1 MRQFPLSHNTP
12 KTIAQKKKDA
22 KKRVRSVANPFDD
35 KNLANPFARRAYLIL
50 EGAKLGAEILID
62 IDPYNIF
69 QPSLADIPTPKS
81 PLTPYISPDDAL
93 REYRR
98 RQGALA
104 QDPFDDDMSRIRV
117 PVTVENL
124 QMLFDA
130 QPNPEQAYNDA
141 RDLAEINQDQEL
153 ENALAKLSKTRPT
166 IFKKKSSA
174 RTKTGYGSGRFQKQF
189 GQNMGFNFSQIS
201 KPKRKRSAAM
211 KAADKKLSSAFKK
224 ANSMCRKK
232 NGQFKK
238 GKSQKDVAKCAHR
251 LRKKM

>member
-1 MRQFPLSHNTP
+1 VARKSV
-12 KTIAQKKKDA
+12 ASRKKAA
-22 KKRVRSVANPFDD
+22 KKSVRGVENPFEPTSD
-35 KNLANPFARRAYLIL
+35 KASIAYLVF

-62 IDPYNIF
+62 RDPANIF
-69 QPSLADIPTPKS
+69 TPNLEGGGSFDQPARSRRFISAD
-81 PLTPYISPDDAL
+81 
-93 REYRR
+93 E
-98 RQGALA
+98 ALA
-104 QDPFDDDMSRIRV
+104 NYRGQQRGAQSTAPIT
-117 PVTVENL
+117 PQNL
-124 QMLFDA
+124 QVLFDA

-141 RDLAEINQDQEL
+141 RDLAEMNQDQEL

-174 RTKTGYGSGRFQKQF
+174 RARTGYGSGRFQSQF
-189 GQNMGFNFSQIS
+189 GQNMGFNFSQLS

-211 KAADKKLSSAFKK
+211 KSADKKLSKAFKQ
-224 ANSMCRKK
+224 ANAMCRKK

>member
-1 MRQFPLSHNTP
+1 MARKS
-12 KTIAQKKKDA
+12 IAQKKKAA
-22 KKRVRSVANPFDD
+22 KKSVRGIENPFQGTS
-35 KNLANPFARRAYLIL
+35 KGGTIAFLVL

-62 IDPYNIF
+62 RDPGNIF
-69 QPSLADIPTPKS
+69 TGNPEGGGSFGRAAQSTRFVSADEA
-81 PLTPYISPDDAL
+81 LTN
-93 REYRR
+93 YRR
-98 RQGALA
+98 RQAALA

-124 QMLFDA
+124 QMLFDG

-166 IFKKKSSA
+166 KFKKKSTA
-174 RTKTGYGSGRFQKQF
+174 TKRTGYGSGRFQKQF
-189 GQNMGFNFSQIS
+189 GQNMGFNFSQLS
-201 KPKRKRSAAM
+201 KPKRKRSTGM
-211 KAADKKLSSAFKK
+211 KAADKKLSAAFKK
-224 ANSMCRKK
+224 ANAMCRKK

>member
-1 MRQFPLSHNTP
+1 MAR
-12 KTIAQKKKDA
+12 KTVAQKKRAA
-22 KKRVRSVANPFDD
+22 KKSVRGLKNPLAGSNLENPVA
-35 KNLANPFARRAYLIL
+35 KRAFLIF

-62 IDPYNIF
+62 NDPANIIRGDASGGGSF
-69 QPSLADIPTPKS
+69 DRPARSRKFVSADEALADYRRNL
-81 PLTPYISPDDAL
+81 LTPPQS
-93 REYRR
+93 
-98 RQGALA
+98 
-104 QDPFDDDMSRIRV
+104 V
-117 PVTVENL
+117 PVTVETL

-166 IFKKKSSA
+166 KFKKNSSA
-174 RTKTGYGSGRFQKQF
+174 RTKTGYGSGRFQSQF
-189 GQNMGFNFSQIS
+189 GQNMGFDFSQIS
-201 KPKRKRSAAM
+201 KPKRKRSTKM
-211 KAADKKLSSAFKK
+211 KAADKKLSKAFKK
-224 ANSMCRKK
+224 ANMMCRKK

>member
-1 MRQFPLSHNTP
+1 VARKS
-12 KTIAQKKKDA
+12 IADRKKDA
-22 KKRVRSVANPFDD
+22 KRRVRGVENPFEPTS
-35 KNLANPFARRAYLIL
+35 KPSSIAYLVF

-62 IDPYNIF
+62 RDPSNIF
-69 QPSLADIPTPKS
+69 KPDTFGNTGGGGDFSRPAQSRKFISADE
-81 PLTPYISPDDAL
+81 AL
-93 REYRR
+93 EQYRR
-98 RQGALA
+98 EPQ
-104 QDPFDDDMSRIRV
+104 RI
-117 PVTVENL
+117 PVTVETL

-166 IFKKKSSA
+166 KFKKTPA
-174 RTKTGYGSGRFQKQF
+174 KTGYGSGRFQSQF
-189 GQNMGFNFSQIS
+189 GQNMGFNFSQLQ
-201 KPKRKRSAAM
+201 KPKRKRSAGM
-211 KAADKKLSSAFKK
+211 KASDKKLSKAFKK
-224 ANSMCRKK
+224 ANMMCRKK